1 MILHDLSK
9 TDSAVFSFPHLCAPK
24 AETTVLTGLDYRK
37 LRGWKSR
44 HLRIAI
50 DISFTPAILAPI
62 PDPVQ
67 TMAETVAKLRRETHT
82 AYSEAASLRLRA
94 AWLYYNQGMTQKDVA
109 ERLGISRSTVI
120 RLLDEAMKRSEVQ
133 IWINEGIEDFVGLAS
148 SLEAAY
154 GLDEAVIVPSSG
166 KATADG
172 TAKSV
177 GLALGQFLSEVVPN
191 DATIGVG
198 WGRTMT
204 ASLSSF
210 RPPRRENCKVV
221 SLLGGIVAVHQTNP
235 LDYTWRLA
243 SALGAE
249 CYMFLAPLLVDSVAT
264 KRALIEKCG
273 LATLYDLAE
282 TLDLAIVS
290 CGDIGPHSTSLSE
303 GFISRETLQELID
316 AGCVCDTMFN
326 FIDAE
331 GRSVDHPINERAMAI
346 DLDTLRKAKHIVLA
360 SGGAHR
366 AIAIRATIKRI
377 GCNTLITDEAA
388 ATALLQLAQAHPA

>member
-1 MILHDLSK
+1 
-9 TDSAVFSFPHLCAPK
+9 
-24 AETTVLTGLDYRK
+24 
-37 LRGWKSR
+37 
-44 HLRIAI
+44 
-50 DISFTPAILAPI
+50 
-62 PDPVQ
+62 
-67 TMAETVAKLRRETHT
+67 VAKLRRETHT
-82 AYSEAASLRLRA
+82 AFSEAPSLRLRA

-109 ERLGISRSTVI
+109 EKLGISRSTVI
-120 RLLDEAMKRSEVQ
+120 RLLDEAMKRSDVQ
-133 IWINEGIEDFVGLAS
+133 IWINEGIEDFV
-148 SLEAAY
+148 SLSIDLEKAY
-154 GLDEAVIVPSSG
+154 GLDEAVIIPTGSDKVG
-166 KATADG
+166 DI
-172 TAKSV
+172 AKGV
-177 GLALGQFLSEVVPN
+177 GLALGQFLSEVVPDN
-191 DATIGVG
+191 ATIGVG

-249 CYMFLAPLLVDSVAT
+249 CYMFLAPLLVDSIET

-273 LATLYDLAE
+273 LSTLYALAE
-282 TLDLAIVS
+282 NLDLAIVS

-303 GFISRETLQELID
+303 GFISKQTLDELVA

-331 GRSVDHPINERAMAI
+331 GRSVDHPINNHAMSI
-346 DLDTLRKAKHIVLA
+346 DLDTLKKAKHIVLA

-366 AIAIRATIKRI
+366 ATAIRATIKRI

-388 ATALLQLAQAHPA
+388 ARALMELAAAGKATEAE

>member
-1 MILHDLSK
+1 
-9 TDSAVFSFPHLCAPK
+9 
-24 AETTVLTGLDYRK
+24 
-37 LRGWKSR
+37 
-44 HLRIAI
+44 
-50 DISFTPAILAPI
+50 
-62 PDPVQ
+62 
-67 TMAETVAKLRRETHT
+67 MAETVAKLRRDTHMT
-82 AYSEAASLRLRA
+82 YSEAASLRLRA

-109 ERLGISRSTVI
+109 EKLGISRSTVI

-133 IWINEGIEDFVGLAS
+133 IWINEGIEDFVSLAGQ
-148 SLEAAY
+148 LEAAY
-154 GLDEAVIVPSSG
+154 GLDEAVIIPSPSADR
-166 KATADG
+166 ATAEG
-172 TAKSV
+172 TAKAV
-177 GLALGQFLSEVVPN
+177 GLALGQFLSETVPN

-249 CYMFLAPLLVDSVAT
+249 CYMFLAPLLVDSVET

-273 LATLYDLAE
+273 LATLYNLAE

-303 GFISRETLQELID
+303 GFISKETLRELVE

-331 GRSVDHPINERAMAI
+331 GRSVDHPINQHAMAI

-388 ATALLQLAQAHPA
+388 ARALMELA